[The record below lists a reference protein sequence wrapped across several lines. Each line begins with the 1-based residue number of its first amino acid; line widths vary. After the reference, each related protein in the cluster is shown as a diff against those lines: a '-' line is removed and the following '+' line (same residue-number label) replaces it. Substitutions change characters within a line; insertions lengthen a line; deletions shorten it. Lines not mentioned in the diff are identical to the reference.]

1 MNFETDGAE
10 RYAKALSASELAMLD
25 ELADHTNSDGP
36 GARLTDEPLL
46 SQLLASGGSMCRIAR
61 SKLGERARPVR
72 AVLFDKRDGMNWAL
86 GWHQDRTLAV
96 EEKVEIPGFGPWS
109 RKDGIVHVEPP
120 FDIINDMITLRAHL
134 DPCGEENAPLL
145 IAPGSHRLGRIP
157 ANEVAVIAKKLGSV
171 PCLAGIGDIWLYA
184 TAIAHASEKAVAPTR
199 RRVLQ
204 IDFANDALPGGLRW
218 YGI

>member
-10 RYAKALSASELAMLD
+10 RYAKALSASELAMLN
-25 ELADHTNSDGP
+25 ELADQTIAIGP
-36 GARLTDEPLL
+36 GTRLTDEPLL
-46 SQLLASGGSMCRIAR
+46 SQLLASGGSMSRIAC

-96 EEKVEIPGFGPWS
+96 EEKVETPGFGPWS
-109 RKDGIVHVEPP
+109 KKHGIIHVEPP

-134 DPCGEENAPLL
+134 DPCGEDNAPLL

-157 ANEVAVIAKKLGSV
+157 ASEVAGIARKLGTV
-171 PCLAGIGDIWLYA
+171 PCLAGSGAIWIYS
-184 TAIAHASEKAVAPTR
+184 TAIAHASEKAVTVNR

-204 IDFANDALPGGLRW
+204 VDYANEALPGTLRW
-218 YGI
+218 CGI